1 MSSNNVIELSVMIN
15 TGVCLQVSSLSYSG
29 PIHTEQATRVLL
41 QLLGQQLHLRN
52 VYTHH
57 PAVLY
62 WVFSSPWIHPSIQKE
77 VVSYHPAVNIFTN
90 LSFM

>member
-1 MSSNNVIELSVMIN
+1 MIN

-29 PIHTEQATRVLL
+29 PIHTEQATQVLL
-41 QLLGQQLHLRN
+41 QLLGHQLHLRN

-77 VVSYHPAVNIFTN
+77 VVSYYPAVNIFTN